1 MAPRSETFGQAL
13 TGLWFSLTTV
23 FAAGLFVALSFF
35 LFPGKVIGWLYY
47 LTFPEMVYEVTVCV
61 IFLAL
66 LAAILGGVCT
76 AVAAP
81 FLRSSASRGKIAGAL
96 VAGVS
101 AVGVFMDLYL
111 ALLMLEYEAQ
121 LSGSRAKLVLALY
134 CVGFVLCL
142 LNPKARQ
149 RVTSTFDFLLGQRT
163 RSLAILVIA
172 VGVIALVVAGRT
184 APASAKVQRG
194 VAGRH
199 PNILLITFDA
209 MSADDMSLYGYR
221 LPTTP
226 RLAEFASKGTVF
238 SNFYSAST
246 FTTPSAASIMT
257 GLAPSEARVY
267 QLWGRLRG
275 PRLAQTLPRVL
286 HDSGYVTAAVAS
298 SPVVHFFT
306 SWFSRDIDFFEGP
319 VYRTSSFFMNL
330 WNASAFL
337 HPLQP
342 FGSRL
347 DEFAELERAAD
358 SIPMQVNAFDHKL
371 FAHSQSEFP
380 PEETFKRARE
390 VMARLPQGYF
400 LWIHVFAPH
409 YPYLPGAHLGRFL
422 RTAEMRT
429 GEEQVAFMAR
439 TDGFAYPPDLQ
450 PQVDKVRLRYD
461 EFMAD
466 ADSAFGDFLS
476 GLEADGK
483 LADTAVIVSAD
494 HGESFQGGFF
504 RHEHAFQALPEI
516 HIPLIVRMPGQDHQT
531 QVDMAADQTSLA
543 PTILEIAGLPRADWM
558 YGPSLVPW
566 LNAQPGDSPKIEGRG
581 LAFNEFL
588 ETDSVFFPV
597 RSGTAGVTDGVHQY
611 VLDLGTGEAT
621 LRNIAEPLVWN
632 IDRSAEEPEVARE
645 LRAELYSRF
654 PDLPRK

>member
-1 MAPRSETFGQAL
+1 MAPRNETFAQAL
-13 TGLWFSLTTV
+13 IGLWFNLTTI
-23 FAAGLFVALSFF
+23 FVAALFLALAFS
-35 LFPGKVIGWLYY
+35 LFPGKVVGWLFY

-61 IFLAL
+61 IFLGL
-66 LAAILGGVCT
+66 LAVILGGLS
-76 AVAAP
+76 AAASAP
-81 FLRSSASRGKIAGAL
+81 FLRPSASRENASRAAVAIA
-96 VAGVS
+96 S
-101 AVGVFMDLYL
+101 AVGVFVDLYI
-111 ALLMLEYEAQ
+111 ALLMLEEQAQ
-121 LSGSRAKLVLALY
+121 LYGSRAKLVLALY
-134 CVGFVLCL
+134 CVVFVLCL
-142 LNPKARQ
+142 LSPQTR
-149 RVTSTFDFLLGQRT
+149 RRFTSTFDFLLGRRT
-163 RSLAILVIA
+163 RSLAVLGTA
-172 VGVIALVVAGRT
+172 VAVVALVVAGRT
-184 APASAKVQRG
+184 APASAKVQHG
-194 VAGRH
+194 VAGQH

-209 MSADDMSLYGYR
+209 MSAEDMSLHGYR

-226 RLAEFASKGTVF
+226 HIAEFASKGTVF

-246 FTTPSAASIMT
+246 FTTTSVASMMS
-257 GLAPSEARVY
+257 GLAPSETHVH

-275 PRLAQTLPRVL
+275 QRLAQTLPRVL

-306 SWFSRDIDFFEGP
+306 SWFSQDIDFFEGP
-319 VYRTSSFFMNL
+319 VYRTNSFFMKL

-347 DEFAELERAAD
+347 DEFAELERATD

-371 FAHSQSEFP
+371 FAHAQSEFP
-380 PEETFKRARE
+380 PAETFKRARE

-400 LWIHVFAPH
+400 LWVHVFAPH
-409 YPYLPGAHLGRFL
+409 HPYLPEAHLGTFL
-422 RTAEMRT
+422 PTNEMRT
-429 GEEQVAFMAR
+429 GESQVGFMAR
-439 TDGFAYPPDLQ
+439 MDGFTYTPDMQ

-476 GLEADGK
+476 GLEAEGK
-483 LADTAVIVSAD
+483 LANTAVIVSAD

-531 QVDMAADQTSLA
+531 KVTIAADQTSLA
-543 PTILEIAGLPRADWM
+543 PTILEIAGAPRAEWM
-558 YGPSLVPW
+558 RGPSLAPW
-566 LNAQPGDSPKIEGRG
+566 LSSGDSRKIEGRG

-632 IDRSAEEPEVARE
+632 IDRLAEEPEVARE
-645 LRAELYSRF
+645 LRDALYSRF
-654 PDLPRK
+654 PDLPRR

>member
-23 FAAGLFVALSFF
+23 FAGALFVALAFF
-35 LFPGKVIGWLYY
+35 LFPGKVLGWLFY
-47 LTFPEMVYEVTVCV
+47 LTFPEMVYEVTVCL

-66 LAAILGGVCT
+66 LSVILGGVC
-76 AVAAP
+76 AIAAAP
-81 FLRSSASRGKIAGAL
+81 FLRSSSSRGKTARAAIAA
-96 VAGVS
+96 VS
-101 AVGVFMDLYL
+101 AVGIFVDLYL
-111 ALLMLEYEAQ
+111 ALLMLEGEAQ
-121 LSGSRAKLVLALY
+121 LYGARARLVLALY
-134 CVGFVLCL
+134 CVVFVLCL
-142 LNPKARQ
+142 LSPKARQ
-149 RVTSTFDFLLGQRT
+149 RFTSAFDFLLGRRT
-163 RSLAILVIA
+163 RSLAALAAA
-172 VGVIALVVAGRT
+172 VALIALVVAGRT

-194 VAGRH
+194 AAGGH

-209 MSADDMSLYGYR
+209 MSAEDMSLYGYR

-226 RLAEFASKGTVF
+226 HIAEFASKGTVF

-246 FTTPSAASIMT
+246 FTTSSVASIMT
-257 GLAPSEARVY
+257 GLAPSETRVY

-275 PRLAQTLPRVL
+275 PRLAQTLPHVL
-286 HDSGYVTAAVAS
+286 HDSGYATAAVTS

-306 SWFSRDIDFFEGP
+306 SWFSRDIDFLDGP
-319 VYRTSSFFMNL
+319 VYRTNSFFMKL

-347 DEFAELERAAD
+347 DEFAELERATD
-358 SIPMQVNAFDHKL
+358 SIAMQVNAFDHKL

-380 PEETFKRARE
+380 PAETFKRARE
-390 VMARLPQGYF
+390 VMSRLPQGYF
-400 LWIHVFAPH
+400 LWVHVFAPH
-409 YPYLPGAHLGRFL
+409 HPYLPGAHLGRFL
-422 RTAEMRT
+422 PTAEMRT
-429 GEEQVAFMAR
+429 GESQVAFMAR
-439 TDGFAYPPDLQ
+439 MDGFTYTPDLQ

-516 HIPLIVRMPGQDHQT
+516 HIPLIVRMPGQDRQSKVT
-531 QVDMAADQTSLA
+531 IAADQTSLA
-543 PTILEIAGLPRADWM
+543 PTILEIAGIPRADWM
-558 YGPSLVPW
+558 RGPSLTSW
-566 LNAQPGDSPKIEGRG
+566 LNPHPEDSPKIEGRG

-611 VLDLGTGEAT
+611 VVDLGTGDAT

-645 LRAELYSRF
+645 LRDELYSRF
-654 PDLPRK
+654 PDLPRR